1 MRERGHGVGV
11 PITSEIVASSSSRS
25 GDTCHVISV
34 SHRHTRSHRKSCQ
47 PQLRVDTNKE
57 NKSGGVVGNKD
68 QCQTTLVGARQ
79 GLCSKGEHYCA
90 THRYD
95 FSFASRL
102 ARNCCKCSC
111 TLGFRLRAKH
121 PEALIGCWRARC
133 AVHSL
138 VSKLEAGILA
148 GKPLIPDLRSMHDIV
163 NLRHGQVRHPS
174 FKRTT
179 TRREVVSKPEARG
192 DIDFE

>member
-1 MRERGHGVGV
+1 M
-11 PITSEIVASSSSRS
+11 
-25 GDTCHVISV
+25 ISV

-47 PQLRVDTNKE
+47 PQLRLDTNKE

-90 THRYD
+90 THRSD

-174 FKRTT
+174 FKRQRPEWKWSASPKQGVRST
-179 TRREVVSKPEARG
+179 SKNEIQDARQG
-192 DIDFE
+192 LPHRWPLVILDSG